1 MKKVKIFK
9 VLILMIF
16 IVLVVVLPTV
26 CVFMPYNEPYVV
38 GDEIITTQ
46 VEGSETKFNLE
57 IQIKNPTMVK
67 VTSMG
72 FSVAILKKGWEEVE
86 IDENNI
92 DEWRLQSFDTPLVFD
107 KDIFLFASKKVNSVL
122 DVEEIFLADA
132 LNSGE
137 YEFVFIDGY
146 FTYTKLSAFWW
157 YFIGLTLFCVASLFF
172 IKQKF
177 YFQVGNNKVEVYAGP
192 KSVALIVN
200 GEVIENKST
209 RGVTNLVVDYKI
221 GDDQIKLKVGR
232 PGVMPN
238 VQTTVNDKEPNFT
251 KVKIN
256 SFLKLTDK
264 KKGAF

>member
-67 VTSMG
+67 VTSMS

-92 DEWRLQSFDTPLVFD
+92 DEWCLQSFDTPLVFD
-107 KDIFLFASKKVNSVL
+107 KEIFLFASKKVDSIL
-122 DVEEIFLADA
+122 DVKEIFLVDA

-172 IKQKF
+172 TKQKF
-177 YFQVGNNKVEVYAGP
+177 YFQVGNNKVEVFATP
-192 KSVALIVN
+192 KSVAIIVN
-200 GEVIENKST
+200 GEVVENKNIKGQNNT
-209 RGVTNLVVDYKI
+209 VIEYKL
-221 GDDQIKLKVGR
+221 GDDEIKIKVGR

-238 VQTTVNDKEPNFT
+238 VETRVNGKEPQFT
-251 KVKIN
+251 KVRIK
-256 SFLKLTDK
+256 SFIKLQDK
-264 KKGAF
+264 NKGAF